1 MLAFAGH
8 GPCKGG
14 NSRPRLNAAY
24 GNPARW
30 RLQTL
35 LHTITFL
42 RSPIWPGIGEGT
54 WLLPPTGLLRKVE
67 CETLPARGSPFP
79 PTPCTGP
86 SGGNP
91 IITCVLVSDFN
102 YLLPQEHIAQEPLA
116 ERAASRL

>member
-1 MLAFAGH
+1 MLAFARH
-8 GPCKGG
+8 GSNKGG

-42 RSPIWPGIGEGT
+42 RSPF
-54 WLLPPTGLLRKVE
+54 GLELGGHEVTPANGPFFLSRLRNGS
-67 CETLPARGSPFP
+67 ARGSPSP
-79 PTPCTGP
+79 PTPSTGP

-102 YLLPQEHIAQEPLA
+102 YLLPQELIAQEP
-116 ERAASRL
+116 